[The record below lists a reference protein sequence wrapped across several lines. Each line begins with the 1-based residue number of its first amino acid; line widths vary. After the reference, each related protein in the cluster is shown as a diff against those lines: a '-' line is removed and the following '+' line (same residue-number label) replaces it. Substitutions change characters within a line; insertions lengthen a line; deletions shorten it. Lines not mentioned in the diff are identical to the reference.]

1 MTTLDSDACWAAVM
15 ARDKAADG
23 RFYYAVKRPGVYC
36 RPSCPSRRPSRA
48 NISFFATPEGAEA
61 AGFRAC
67 LRCRP
72 RAVAGT
78 DSAAAVVTA
87 IARFIDDNADAPLP
101 LAALAK
107 RAGYSPW
114 HFQRA
119 FSAIM
124 GVSPKVYQ
132 SAARMRRLK
141 ASLRE
146 GDSVAG
152 AIFEAGFGSTSRA
165 YARTDGHIG
174 MTPAAYRSG
183 GTGETLHWA
192 CRETAYGMILMAAT
206 ARGVAFVEFGDS
218 EAALDERL
226 RAEFPNAAFE
236 PAPPSSDLDAWIDA
250 LSRHLDA
257 GAPRP
262 ELPLDLRGTA
272 FQVKVW
278 RFLLSVPQGQ
288 LVSYAEVA
296 QGIGEPKAVRAA
308 ASACGANKVAVLV
321 PCHRVLRGDGGIG
334 GYKWGVERKR
344 ALIAGERHP

>member
-1 MTTLDSDACWAAVM
+1 MTTLDADACWAAVT
-15 ARDKAADG
+15 ARDKTADG
-23 RFYYAVKRPGVYC
+23 RFLYAVKRPGVYC
-36 RPSCPSRRPSRA
+36 RPSCPSRLPKRA
-48 NISFFATPEGAEA
+48 NVSFFATADAAEA
-61 AGFRAC
+61 AGYRAC

-72 RAVAGT
+72 RAISGT
-78 DSAAAVVTA
+78 DPATDVIVA
-87 IARFIDDNADAPLP
+87 IARHIDAHADADLP
-101 LAALAK
+101 LAVLAR

-174 MTPAAYRSG
+174 MTPAAYRAG
-183 GTGETLHWA
+183 GKGERIHWA
-192 CRETAYGMILMAAT
+192 CRATAYGTVMMAAT
-206 ARGVAFVEFGDS
+206 ARGVAFVEFGEG
-218 EAALDERL
+218 EAALLGRL
-226 RAEFPNAAFE
+226 EAEFPNAALA
-236 PAPPSSDLDAWIDA
+236 PAPASSELDAWIDA
-250 LSRHLDA
+250 LGRHLDA
-257 GAPRP
+257 AAPRP

-278 RFLLSVPQGQ
+278 RFLLSVPAGDV
-288 LVSYAEVA
+288 VSYAEVA
-296 QGIGEPKAVRAA
+296 RGIGAPTAVRAA

-344 ALIAGERHP
+344 ALIAGERHT

>member
-1 MTTLDSDACWAAVM
+1 MITLDPDACWAAVI
-15 ARDKAADG
+15 ARDKSFDG

-36 RPSCPSRRPSRA
+36 RPSCPSRRPNRE
-48 NISFFATPEGAEA
+48 NVSFFATPDDAEA

-78 DSAAAVVTA
+78 DPAAEVVTA
-87 IARFIDDNADAPLP
+87 MARHIEANADEPLP
-101 LAALAK
+101 LTALAK

-119 FSAIM
+119 FTAVM
-124 GVSPKVYQ
+124 GVSPKAYQ
-132 SAARMRRLK
+132 AAARMRRLK
-141 ASLRE
+141 TALRE

-174 MTPAAYRSG
+174 MTPAVYRAG
-183 GTGETLHWA
+183 GAGETLHWA
-192 CRETAYGMILMAAT
+192 CRQTAYGTILMAAT
-206 ARGVAFVEFGDS
+206 ARGVAFVEFGDG
-218 EAALDERL
+218 EAALLDQL
-226 RAEFPNAAFE
+226 NAEFPRAALA
-236 PAPPSSDLDAWIDA
+236 PAPQSSELDAWIDA
-250 LSRHLDA
+250 LGRHLDA

-262 ELPLDLRGTA
+262 DLPLDLRGTA

-278 RFLLSVPQGQ
+278 RFLLSVPAGDV
-288 LVSYAEVA
+288 VSYAEVA
-296 QGIGEPKAVRAA
+296 KGIGEPRAVRAA
-308 ASACGANKVAVLV
+308 ASACGANKVAVLI

-334 GYKWGVERKR
+334 GYRWGVERKR
-344 ALIAGERHP
+344 ALLAGERRA